1 MEKNLLYRKIV
12 VVGLFVLWLFAI
24 STLLLSWAF
33 PFFIAVAILFCL
45 LGTVL
50 VVIFPIENKDIFREF
65 VVIVFLFSCL
75 PAIPFLLWGW
85 SITEAIELFFPIPF
99 LFGLLGAVLRFK
111 FPKIR
116 GAIWIGMMVGTG
128 LVNLIIFFFLAF
140 AQAMMD

>member
-1 MEKNLLYRKIV
+1 VEKNLLYRKIV

-116 GAIWIGMMVGTG
+116 GAIWIGTMVGTG